1 MLFQIQPVNFFW
13 WFWSY
18 RLNAWFKYLFI
29 NRWTRTKSAYTSPH
43 LCEVHWEHRWT
54 QWLHFLQRI
63 KLYVWSS
70 GLLVSKTAVSVC
82 EEVWDSCHC
91 QSKRTRRRGEGR
103 AKHDGREW
111 KRMQRSVKLPTHTFT
126 DTQKH
131 TLNGLRWEGE
141 TRCCTDQVSCGRSV
155 IEGLQDEVNLYK

>member
-1 MLFQIQPVNFFW
+1 MIFIIQPVTCFW

-29 NRWTRTKSAYTSPH
+29 NRWTKTKCAYTSPH
-43 LCEVHWEHRWT
+43 LCEVHWE

-63 KLYVWSS
+63 KLYLWSS

-82 EEVWDSCHC
+82 EEGWDSCHR

-126 DTQKH
+126 DVHRNTH
-131 TLNGLRWEGE
+131 LMAW
-141 TRCCTDQVSCGRSV
+141 
-155 IEGLQDEVNLYK
+155 DERVRPGAVQIKLAAVEA